1 MEASEPRKA
10 ADADPEDGRDET
22 EAERMDRNWNEMLQ
36 ELRVTQTATQILF
49 GFLLAVAFQPR
60 FADLDAFA
68 RTLYLVL
75 ISVAALTT
83 GLALAPV
90 AIHRGLFRQHR
101 KRVTVQ
107 VAHVILGCTIVG
119 VGVVLVGTVLLIFH
133 VTVGTWAAVGMAAG
147 IGVVI
152 VAVAVLPTALASGSA
167 GERQG

>member
-1 MEASEPRKA
+1 MEASEPRAA
-10 ADADPEDGRDET
+10 ADADPADGRDET

-60 FADLDAFA
+60 FADLDGFA

-107 VAHVILGCTIVG
+107 IAHVILGCTIVG
-119 VGVVLVGTVLLIFH
+119 VSVVLVGTVLLIFY
-133 VTVGTWAAVGMAAG
+133 VTVGTWPAVWVAAG
-147 IGVVI
+147 IGAVI
-152 VAVAVLPTALASGSA
+152 VAVAVLPAALASGSA
-167 GERQG
+167 GDRQG